1 MKTGGDQEY
10 FFRMDKK
17 SYQQGEEVIVTG
29 MGGDER
35 YDTFQ
40 GQIRLYQNGE
50 WIEDQSLSYDI
61 KTKQFHGKYWTST
74 SGNFAYDILLEKDG
88 VSQKVG
94 EGSYTV
100 QESRIEL
107 NHVFLNKKVLLTL
120 ADKTGGEYYDWED
133 RNKIFEQIS
142 PVSESVQK
150 TNFFVLNENIYILV
164 FIIFLLTI
172 EWIIRRRLGFL

>member
-1 MKTGGDQEY
+1 M
-10 FFRMDKK
+10 
-17 SYQQGEEVIVTG
+17 
-29 MGGDER
+29 
-35 YDTFQ
+35 
-40 GQIRLYQNGE
+40 
-50 WIEDQSLSYDI
+50 
-61 KTKQFHGKYWTST
+61 
-74 SGNFAYDILLEKDG
+74 